1 MEKKPPTNP
10 PNTYQDYKLF
20 SGKFDQN
27 LRFIEVMELIET
39 NPRIVSNKIGCSISG
54 VNVFTSPQRPKKITT
69 DFIMKL
75 EEAMPFLNTK
85 FILYGDKEKP
95 LKRKLTKEETDYFK
109 VKYGVKSPT
118 KKGIN
123 QDRCSRVY
131 EVRMSMVETQLSFA
145 EKLGVERH
153 LISAVEGCRQ
163 NPSIDL
169 LILMRRIMN
178 INLWWVM
185 TGEEEMKLKFQAS
198 DVGRIQELEHENR
211 VLKKVIEKLSA
222 D

>member
-1 MEKKPPTNP
+1 MENITENLNKE
-10 PNTYQDYKLF
+10 YKLY
-20 SGKFDQN
+20 SGGFNQN
-27 LRFIEVMELIET
+27 LRFIEVMELLET
-39 NPRIVSNKIGCSISG
+39 NPRIVSNKIGCSVSG

-69 DFIMKL
+69 DFIKKL
-75 EEAMPFLNTK
+75 ENVMPFLNTD
-85 FILYGDKEKP
+85 FIVYGEDHKP
-95 LKRKLTKEETDYFK
+95 FIKKPTKEEAESFK

-123 QDRCSRVY
+123 QERCSRVY
-131 EVRMSMVETQLSFA
+131 EVRMMMSETQLSFA

-153 LISAVEGCRQ
+153 LISAIEGCRQ

-185 TGEEEMKLKFQAS
+185 TGEEEMKLDFQAS
-198 DVGRIQELEHENR
+198 DVGKIRELEHENK
-211 VLKKVIEKLSA
+211 VLKRVVEKLSL

>member
-1 MEKKPPTNP
+1 MENITENLNKE
-10 PNTYQDYKLF
+10 YKLY
-20 SGKFDQN
+20 SGGFNQN
-27 LRFIEVMELIET
+27 LRFIEVMELLET
-39 NPRIVSNKIGCSISG
+39 NPRIVSNKIGCSVSG

-69 DFIMKL
+69 DFIKRL
-75 EEAMPFLNTK
+75 ESVMPFLNTD
-85 FILYGDKEKP
+85 FIVYGEDHKP
-95 LKRKLTKEETDYFK
+95 FIKKPTKEEAESFK

-123 QDRCSRVY
+123 QERCSRVY
-131 EVRMSMVETQLSFA
+131 EVRMMMSETQLSFA

-153 LISAVEGCRQ
+153 LISAIEGCRQ

-185 TGEEEMKLKFQAS
+185 TGEEEMKLDFQAS
-198 DVGRIQELEHENR
+198 DVGKIRELEHENK
-211 VLKKVIEKLSA
+211 VLKRVVEKLSL

>member
-1 MEKKPPTNP
+1 MDQIIPINNEE
-10 PNTYQDYKLF
+10 YKLY
-20 SGKFDQN
+20 SGDFNQN
-27 LRFIEVMELIET
+27 LRFIEVMELLET
-39 NPRIVSNKIGCSISG
+39 NPRIVSNKIGCSVSG

-69 DFIMKL
+69 DFIKKL
-75 EEAMPFLNTK
+75 ESVMPFLNTD
-85 FILYGDKEKP
+85 FIVYGEDHKP
-95 LKRKLTKEETDYFK
+95 FIKKPTKEEAESFK

-123 QDRCSRVY
+123 QERCSRVY
-131 EVRMSMVETQLSFA
+131 EVRMMMSETQLSFA

-153 LISAVEGCRQ
+153 LISAIEGCRQ

-169 LILMRRIMN
+169 LILMRRKMN

-185 TGEEEMKLKFQAS
+185 TGEEEMKLDFQAS
-198 DVGRIQELEHENR
+198 DVGKIRELEHENK
-211 VLKKVIEKLSA
+211 VLKRVIEKLSL

>member
-1 MEKKPPTNP
+1 MTPINNEE
-10 PNTYQDYKLF
+10 YKLY
-20 SGKFDQN
+20 SGDFNQN
-27 LRFIEVMELIET
+27 LRFIEVMELLET
-39 NPRIVSNKIGCSISG
+39 NPRIVSNKIGCSVSG

-69 DFIMKL
+69 DFIKKL
-75 EEAMPFLNTK
+75 ESVMPFLNTD
-85 FILYGDKEKP
+85 FIVYGEDHKP
-95 LKRKLTKEETDYFK
+95 FIKKPTKEEAESFK

-123 QDRCSRVY
+123 QERCSRVY
-131 EVRMSMVETQLSFA
+131 EVRMMMSETQLSFA

-153 LISAVEGCRQ
+153 LISAIEGCRQ

-185 TGEEEMKLKFQAS
+185 TGEEEMKLDFQAS
-198 DVGRIQELEHENR
+198 DVGKIRELEHENK
-211 VLKKVIEKLSA
+211 VLKRVVEKLSL

>member
-1 MEKKPPTNP
+1 MDQIIPINNEE
-10 PNTYQDYKLF
+10 YKLY
-20 SGKFDQN
+20 SGDFNQN
-27 LRFIEVMELIET
+27 LRFIEVMELLET
-39 NPRIVSNKIGCSISG
+39 NPRIVSNKIGCSVSG

-69 DFIMKL
+69 DFIKKL
-75 EEAMPFLNTK
+75 ESVMPFLNTD
-85 FILYGDKEKP
+85 FIVYGEDHKP
-95 LKRKLTKEETDYFK
+95 FIKKPTKEEAESFR

-123 QDRCSRVY
+123 QERCSRVY
-131 EVRMSMVETQLSFA
+131 EVRMMMSETQLSFA

-153 LISAVEGCRQ
+153 LISAIEGCRQ

-169 LILMRRIMN
+169 LILMRRKMN

-185 TGEEEMKLKFQAS
+185 TGEEEMKLDFQAS
-198 DVGRIQELEHENR
+198 DVGKIRELEHENKILKR
-211 VLKKVIEKLSA
+211 VVEKLSL

>member
-1 MEKKPPTNP
+1 MDQIIPINNEE
-10 PNTYQDYKLF
+10 YKLY
-20 SGKFDQN
+20 SGDFNQN
-27 LRFIEVMELIET
+27 LRFIEVMELLET
-39 NPRIVSNKIGCSISG
+39 NPRIVSNKIGCSVSG

-69 DFIMKL
+69 DFIKKL
-75 EEAMPFLNTK
+75 ENVMPFLNTD
-85 FILYGDKEKP
+85 FIVYGEDHKP
-95 LKRKLTKEETDYFK
+95 FIKKPTKEEAESFR

-123 QDRCSRVY
+123 QERCSRVY
-131 EVRMSMVETQLSFA
+131 EVRMMMSETQLSFA

-153 LISAVEGCRQ
+153 LISAIEGCRQ

-169 LILMRRIMN
+169 LILMRRKMN

-185 TGEEEMKLKFQAS
+185 TGEEEMKLDFQAS
-198 DVGRIQELEHENR
+198 DVGKIRELEHENK
-211 VLKKVIEKLSA
+211 VLKRVVEKLSL

>member
-1 MEKKPPTNP
+1 MENITENLNKE
-10 PNTYQDYKLF
+10 YKLY
-20 SGKFDQN
+20 SGGFNQN
-27 LRFIEVMELIET
+27 LRFIEVMELLET
-39 NPRIVSNKIGCSISG
+39 NPRIVSNKIGCSVSG

-69 DFIMKL
+69 DFIKKL
-75 EEAMPFLNTK
+75 ENVMPFLNTD
-85 FILYGDKEKP
+85 FIVYGEDHKP
-95 LKRKLTKEETDYFK
+95 FIKKPTKEEAESFK

-123 QDRCSRVY
+123 QERCSRVY
-131 EVRMSMVETQLSFA
+131 EVRMMMSETQLSFA

-153 LISAVEGCRQ
+153 LISAIEGCRQ

-169 LILMRRIMN
+169 LILMRRKMN

-185 TGEEEMKLKFQAS
+185 TGEEEMKLDFQAS
-198 DVGRIQELEHENR
+198 DVGKIRELEHENK
-211 VLKKVIEKLSA
+211 VLKRVVEKLSL

>member
-1 MEKKPPTNP
+1 MDKMTPTN
-10 PNTYQDYKLF
+10 NEEYKLY
-20 SGKFDQN
+20 SGDFNQN
-27 LRFIEVMELIET
+27 LRFIEVMELLET
-39 NPRIVSNKIGCSISG
+39 NPRIVSNKIGCSVSG

-69 DFIMKL
+69 DFIKKL
-75 EEAMPFLNTK
+75 ESVMPFLNTD
-85 FILYGDKEKP
+85 FIVYGEDHKP
-95 LKRKLTKEETDYFK
+95 FIKKPTKEEAESFK

-123 QDRCSRVY
+123 QERCSRVY
-131 EVRMSMVETQLSFA
+131 EVRMMMSETQLSFA

-153 LISAVEGCRQ
+153 LISAIEGCRQ

-185 TGEEEMKLKFQAS
+185 TGEEEMKLDFQAS
-198 DVGRIQELEHENR
+198 DVGKIRELEHENK
-211 VLKKVIEKLSA
+211 VLKRVVEKLSL

>member
-1 MEKKPPTNP
+1 MDKMTPTN
-10 PNTYQDYKLF
+10 NEEYKLY
-20 SGKFDQN
+20 SGGFNQN
-27 LRFIEVMELIET
+27 LRFIEVMELLET
-39 NPRIVSNKIGCSISG
+39 NPRIVSNKIGCSVSG

-69 DFIMKL
+69 DFIKKL
-75 EEAMPFLNTK
+75 ESVMPFLNTD
-85 FILYGDKEKP
+85 FIVYGEDHKP
-95 LKRKLTKEETDYFK
+95 FIKKPTKEEAESFK

-123 QDRCSRVY
+123 QERCSRVY
-131 EVRMSMVETQLSFA
+131 EVRMMMSETQLSFA

-153 LISAVEGCRQ
+153 LISAIEGCRQ

-185 TGEEEMKLKFQAS
+185 TGEEEMKLDFQAS
-198 DVGRIQELEHENR
+198 DVGKIRELEHENK
-211 VLKKVIEKLSA
+211 VLKRVVEKLSL

>member
-1 MEKKPPTNP
+1 MDQIIPINNEE
-10 PNTYQDYKLF
+10 YKLY
-20 SGKFDQN
+20 SGDFNQN
-27 LRFIEVMELIET
+27 LRFIEVMELLET
-39 NPRIVSNKIGCSISG
+39 NPRIVSNKIGCSVSG

-69 DFIMKL
+69 DFIKRL
-75 EEAMPFLNTK
+75 ESVMPFLNTD
-85 FILYGDKEKP
+85 FIVYGEDHKP
-95 LKRKLTKEETDYFK
+95 FIKKPTKEEAESFK

-123 QDRCSRVY
+123 QERCSRVY
-131 EVRMSMVETQLSFA
+131 EVRMMMSETQLSFA

-153 LISAVEGCRQ
+153 LISAIEGCRQ

-185 TGEEEMKLKFQAS
+185 TGEEEMKLDFQAS
-198 DVGRIQELEHENR
+198 DVGKIRELEHENK
-211 VLKKVIEKLSA
+211 VLKRVVEKLSL

>member
-1 MEKKPPTNP
+1 MDQIIPINNEE
-10 PNTYQDYKLF
+10 YKLY
-20 SGKFDQN
+20 SGDFNQN
-27 LRFIEVMELIET
+27 LRFIEVMELLET
-39 NPRIVSNKIGCSISG
+39 NPRIVSNKIGCSVSG

-69 DFIMKL
+69 DFIKKL
-75 EEAMPFLNTK
+75 ESVMPFLNTD
-85 FILYGDKEKP
+85 FIVYGEDHKP
-95 LKRKLTKEETDYFK
+95 FKKKPTKEEAESFR

-123 QDRCSRVY
+123 QERCSRVY
-131 EVRMSMVETQLSFA
+131 EVRMMMSETQLSFA

-153 LISAVEGCRQ
+153 LISAIEGCRQ

-185 TGEEEMKLKFQAS
+185 TGEEEMKLDFQAS
-198 DVGRIQELEHENR
+198 DVGKIRELEHENK
-211 VLKKVIEKLSA
+211 VLKRVVEKLSL

>member
-1 MEKKPPTNP
+1 MTPTN
-10 PNTYQDYKLF
+10 NEEYKLY
-20 SGKFDQN
+20 SGDFNQN
-27 LRFIEVMELIET
+27 LRFIEVMELLET
-39 NPRIVSNKIGCSISG
+39 NPRIVSNKIGCSVSG

-69 DFIMKL
+69 DFIKKL
-75 EEAMPFLNTK
+75 ESVMPFLNTD
-85 FILYGDKEKP
+85 FIVYGEDHKP
-95 LKRKLTKEETDYFK
+95 FIKKPTKEEAESFK

-123 QDRCSRVY
+123 QERCSRVY
-131 EVRMSMVETQLSFA
+131 EVRMMMSETQLSFA

-153 LISAVEGCRQ
+153 LISAIEGCRQ

-185 TGEEEMKLKFQAS
+185 TGEEEMKLDFQAS
-198 DVGRIQELEHENR
+198 DVGKIRELEHENK
-211 VLKKVIEKLSA
+211 VLKRVVEKLSL

>member
-1 MEKKPPTNP
+1 MDQIIPINNEK
-10 PNTYQDYKLF
+10 YKLY
-20 SGKFDQN
+20 SGDFNQN
-27 LRFIEVMELIET
+27 LRFIEVMELLET
-39 NPRIVSNKIGCSISG
+39 NPRIVSNKIGCSVSG

-69 DFIMKL
+69 DFIKKL
-75 EEAMPFLNTK
+75 ESVMPFLNTD
-85 FILYGDKEKP
+85 FIVYGEDHKP
-95 LKRKLTKEETDYFK
+95 FIKKPTKEEAESFK

-123 QDRCSRVY
+123 QERCSRVY
-131 EVRMSMVETQLSFA
+131 EVRMMMSETQLSFA

-153 LISAVEGCRQ
+153 LISAIEGCRQ

-185 TGEEEMKLKFQAS
+185 TGEEEMKLDFQAS
-198 DVGRIQELEHENR
+198 DVGKIRELEHENK
-211 VLKKVIEKLSA
+211 VLKRVVEKLSL

>member
-1 MEKKPPTNP
+1 MENITENLNK
-10 PNTYQDYKLF
+10 QYKLY
-20 SGKFDQN
+20 SGGFNQN
-27 LRFIEVMELIET
+27 LRFIEVMELLET
-39 NPRIVSNKIGCSISG
+39 NPRIVSNKIGCSVSG

-69 DFIMKL
+69 DFIKRL
-75 EEAMPFLNTK
+75 ESVMPFLNTD
-85 FILYGDKEKP
+85 FIVYGEDHKP
-95 LKRKLTKEETDYFK
+95 FIKKPTKEEAESFR

-123 QDRCSRVY
+123 QERCSRVY
-131 EVRMSMVETQLSFA
+131 EVRMMMSETQLSFA

-153 LISAVEGCRQ
+153 LISAIEGCRQ

-185 TGEEEMKLKFQAS
+185 TGEEEMKLDFQAS
-198 DVGRIQELEHENR
+198 DVGKIRELEHENK
-211 VLKKVIEKLSA
+211 VLKRVVEKLSL

>member
-1 MEKKPPTNP
+1 MENITENLNKE
-10 PNTYQDYKLF
+10 YKLY
-20 SGKFDQN
+20 SGGFNQN
-27 LRFIEVMELIET
+27 LRFIEVMELLET
-39 NPRIVSNKIGCSISG
+39 NPRIVSNKIGCSVSG

-69 DFIMKL
+69 DFIKKL
-75 EEAMPFLNTK
+75 ESVMPFLNTD
-85 FILYGDKEKP
+85 FIVYGEDHKP
-95 LKRKLTKEETDYFK
+95 FIKKPTKEEAESFR

-123 QDRCSRVY
+123 QERCSRVY
-131 EVRMSMVETQLSFA
+131 EVRMMMSETQLSFA

-153 LISAVEGCRQ
+153 LISAIEGCRQ

-185 TGEEEMKLKFQAS
+185 TGEEEMKLDFQAS
-198 DVGRIQELEHENR
+198 DVGKIRELEHENK
-211 VLKKVIEKLSA
+211 VLKRVVEKLSL

>member
-1 MEKKPPTNP
+1 MENITENLNKE
-10 PNTYQDYKLF
+10 YKLY
-20 SGKFDQN
+20 SGGFNQN
-27 LRFIEVMELIET
+27 LRFIEVMELLET
-39 NPRIVSNKIGCSISG
+39 NPRIVSNKIGCSVSG

-69 DFIMKL
+69 DFIKRL
-75 EEAMPFLNTK
+75 ESVMPFLNTD
-85 FILYGDKEKP
+85 FIVYGEDHKP
-95 LKRKLTKEETDYFK
+95 FIKKPTKEEAESFR

-123 QDRCSRVY
+123 QERCSRVY
-131 EVRMSMVETQLSFA
+131 EVRMMMSETQLSFA

-153 LISAVEGCRQ
+153 LISAIEGCRQ

-185 TGEEEMKLKFQAS
+185 TGEEEMKLDFQAS
-198 DVGRIQELEHENR
+198 DVGKIRELEHENK
-211 VLKKVIEKLSA
+211 VLKRVVEKLSL

>member
-1 MEKKPPTNP
+1 MENITENLNK
-10 PNTYQDYKLF
+10 QYKLY
-20 SGKFDQN
+20 SGGFNQN
-27 LRFIEVMELIET
+27 LRFIEVMELLET
-39 NPRIVSNKIGCSISG
+39 NPRIVSNKIGCSVSG

-69 DFIMKL
+69 DFIKKL
-75 EEAMPFLNTK
+75 ESVMPFLNTD
-85 FILYGDKEKP
+85 FIVYGEDHKP
-95 LKRKLTKEETDYFK
+95 FIKKPTKEEAESFK

-123 QDRCSRVY
+123 QERCSRVY
-131 EVRMSMVETQLSFA
+131 EVRMMMSETQLSFA

-153 LISAVEGCRQ
+153 LISAIEGCRQ

-185 TGEEEMKLKFQAS
+185 TGEEEMKLDFQAS
-198 DVGRIQELEHENR
+198 DVGKIRELEHENK
-211 VLKKVIEKLSA
+211 VLKRVVEKLSL

>member
-1 MEKKPPTNP
+1 MDKMTPINNEE
-10 PNTYQDYKLF
+10 YKLY
-20 SGKFDQN
+20 SGDFNQN
-27 LRFIEVMELIET
+27 LRFIEVMELLET
-39 NPRIVSNKIGCSISG
+39 NPRIVSNKIGCSVSG

-69 DFIMKL
+69 DFIKKL
-75 EEAMPFLNTK
+75 ESVMPFLNTD
-85 FILYGDKEKP
+85 FIVYGEDHKP
-95 LKRKLTKEETDYFK
+95 FIKKPTKEEAESFK

-123 QDRCSRVY
+123 QERCSRVY
-131 EVRMSMVETQLSFA
+131 EVRMMMSETQLSFA

-153 LISAVEGCRQ
+153 LISAIEGCRQ

-185 TGEEEMKLKFQAS
+185 TGEEEMKLDFQAS
-198 DVGRIQELEHENR
+198 DVGKIRELEHENK
-211 VLKKVIEKLSA
+211 VLKRVVEKLSL

>member
-1 MEKKPPTNP
+1 MDQIIPINNEE
-10 PNTYQDYKLF
+10 YKLY
-20 SGKFDQN
+20 SGDFNQN
-27 LRFIEVMELIET
+27 LRFIEVMELLET
-39 NPRIVSNKIGCSISG
+39 NPRIVSNKIGCSVSG

-69 DFIMKL
+69 DFIKKL
-75 EEAMPFLNTK
+75 ESVMPFLNTD
-85 FILYGDKEKP
+85 FIVYGEDHKP
-95 LKRKLTKEETDYFK
+95 FIKKPTKEEAESFR

-123 QDRCSRVY
+123 QERCSRVY
-131 EVRMSMVETQLSFA
+131 EVRMMMSETQLSFA

-153 LISAVEGCRQ
+153 LISAIEGCRQ

-169 LILMRRIMN
+169 LILMRRKMN

-185 TGEEEMKLKFQAS
+185 TGEEEMKLDFQAS
-198 DVGRIQELEHENR
+198 DVGKIRELEHENK
-211 VLKKVIEKLSA
+211 VLKRVVEKLSL

>member
-1 MEKKPPTNP
+1 MDKMTPINNEE
-10 PNTYQDYKLF
+10 YKLY
-20 SGKFDQN
+20 SGDFNQN
-27 LRFIEVMELIET
+27 LRFIEVMELLET
-39 NPRIVSNKIGCSISG
+39 NPRIVSNKIGCSVSG

-69 DFIMKL
+69 DFIKKL
-75 EEAMPFLNTK
+75 ESVMPFLNTD
-85 FILYGDKEKP
+85 FIVYGEDHKP
-95 LKRKLTKEETDYFK
+95 FIKKPTREEAESFK

-123 QDRCSRVY
+123 QERCSRVY
-131 EVRMSMVETQLSFA
+131 EVRMMMSETQLSFA

-153 LISAVEGCRQ
+153 LISAIEGCRQ

-185 TGEEEMKLKFQAS
+185 TGEEEMKLDFQAS
-198 DVGRIQELEHENR
+198 DVGKIRELEHENK
-211 VLKKVIEKLSA
+211 VLKRVVEKLSL

>member
-1 MEKKPPTNP
+1 MDQIIPINNEE
-10 PNTYQDYKLF
+10 YKLY
-20 SGKFDQN
+20 SGDFNQN
-27 LRFIEVMELIET
+27 LRFIEVMELLET
-39 NPRIVSNKIGCSISG
+39 NPRIVSNKIGCSVSG

-69 DFIMKL
+69 DFIKKL
-75 EEAMPFLNTK
+75 ESVMPFLNTD
-85 FILYGDKEKP
+85 FIVYGEDHKP
-95 LKRKLTKEETDYFK
+95 FIKKPTKEEAESFR

-123 QDRCSRVY
+123 QERCSRVY
-131 EVRMSMVETQLSFA
+131 EVRMMMSETQLSFA

-153 LISAVEGCRQ
+153 LISAIEGCRQ

-185 TGEEEMKLKFQAS
+185 TGEEEMKLDFQAS
-198 DVGRIQELEHENR
+198 DVGKIRELEHENK
-211 VLKKVIEKLSA
+211 VLKRVVEKLSL

>member
-1 MEKKPPTNP
+1 MENITENLNKE
-10 PNTYQDYKLF
+10 YKLY
-20 SGKFDQN
+20 SGGFNQN
-27 LRFIEVMELIET
+27 LRFIEVMDLLET
-39 NPRIVSNKIGCSISG
+39 NPRIVSNKIGCSVSG

-69 DFIMKL
+69 DFIKKL
-75 EEAMPFLNTK
+75 ESVMPFLNTD
-85 FILYGDKEKP
+85 FIVYGEDHKP
-95 LKRKLTKEETDYFK
+95 FIKKPTKEEAESFK

-123 QDRCSRVY
+123 QERCSRVY
-131 EVRMSMVETQLSFA
+131 EVRMMMSETQLSFA

-153 LISAVEGCRQ
+153 LISAIEGCRQ

-185 TGEEEMKLKFQAS
+185 TGEEEMKLDFQAS
-198 DVGRIQELEHENR
+198 DVGKIRELEHENK
-211 VLKKVIEKLSA
+211 VLKRVVEKLSL